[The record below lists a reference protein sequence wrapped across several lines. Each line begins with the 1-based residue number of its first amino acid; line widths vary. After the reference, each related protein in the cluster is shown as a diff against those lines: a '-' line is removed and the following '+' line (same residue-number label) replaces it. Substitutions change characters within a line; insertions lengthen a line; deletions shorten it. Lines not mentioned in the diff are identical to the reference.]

1 MKILNYVFLDDYFK
15 LDFEN
20 ISGFKFVFGYKRYR
34 FLLKTTK
41 KSHLFIK
48 ATKSLSKL
56 IVINIKWFNL
66 KKSSFKLNSE
76 SLIQNNFP
84 SRDLTYAN
92 IVDTQGI
99 ENRSEVLLNYTNNFK
114 EIKITPPL
122 LKTKPLSN
130 PSKSVSYKIKNKYI
144 KKIITYKQP
153 ILRMK

>member
-1 MKILNYVFLDDYFK
+1 MKILNYIFLDDYFK

-20 ISGFKFVFGYKRYR
+20 IRGFKFILGYGRYH
-34 FLLKTTK
+34 FLLKITK

-56 IVINIKWFNL
+56 IVINIKWFDF
-66 KKSSFKLNSE
+66 KKTSFKLMPE

-92 IVDTQGI
+92 RVDTRGI
-99 ENRSEVLLNYTNNFK
+99 ENRSEDLLNYTNDFK

-130 PSKSVSYKIKNKYI
+130 PSKSVSYKLKNKYI
-144 KKIITYKQP
+144 KKIITYKRP